1 MHWSFLA
8 SSYIVAAADG
18 HVRVARGHLLRRAG
32 AGQVVVMDAAGVV
45 AGDGG
50 EGVQRQMPV
59 EQTAERRERS
69 VGQGAPQIRTQQ
81 HMDDSLRNVSFFTCS
96 NPEKFNSASNQL
108 A

>member
-32 AGQVVVMDAAGVV
+32 AGQMVVMDAAGVV

-50 EGVQRQMPV
+50 EGVQRQMLV
-59 EQTAERRERS
+59 EQTAEGHEQS
-69 VGQGAPQIRTQQ
+69 VGQDAPQ
-81 HMDDSLRNVSFFTCS
+81 LFTCN
-96 NPEKFNSASNQL
+96 NPGKFNSS
-108 A
+108 